1 MSSHQIIQDCIK
13 ATETNTERVLKT
25 FSQLSENQFNWKPSS
40 DSWSIGECI
49 SHLVNSN
56 KLYLNKIERILK
68 SVSDAEEKDF
78 PYKQSFIGK
87 MIAKGI
93 DPSNVRKIK
102 TFKVFYPDASSI
114 SQNIIDNYF
123 KSSENLTQLAKKMKH
138 LNIRKTKLSSPAN
151 KLLRMNLGDV
161 LIIISKHDERHLN
174 QAERVMSHK
183 DFPKS

>member
-1 MSSHQIIQDCIK
+1 
-13 ATETNTERVLKT
+13 
-25 FSQLSENQFNWKPSS
+25 
-40 DSWSIGECI
+40 
-49 SHLVNSN
+49 
-56 KLYLNKIERILK
+56 
-68 SVSDAEEKDF
+68 
-78 PYKQSFIGK
+78 